1 MTIWRDWVLSCV
13 ALMALSIN
21 SDRAKGSVDFPCEA
35 QNSQR
40 VPYVYNSMWDAF
52 TALMHR
58 QHDTSLWE
66 RSELR

>member
-1 MTIWRDWVLSCV
+1 MTIWRGWVLSCV

-40 VPYVYNSMWDAF
+40 VPYVYNFDVGCTHCPNAY
-52 TALMHR
+52 AA
-58 QHDTSLWE
+58 
-66 RSELR
+66 